1 MGFGR
6 GSQNR
11 LCFWGA
17 KLVKGIKIGEGKGSF
32 FTVIQPQNAFG
43 SESSSCY
50 KILAFFVFPV
60 PSPIFSLVL
69 WNSNVDEMQIVGG
82 MEEVTR
88 WAIEWKKRRTSNLIY

>member
-17 KLVKGIKIGEGKGSF
+17 KLVKGSF
-32 FTVIQPQNAFG
+32 STVIQPQNAFG
-43 SESSSCY
+43 SESSICY
-50 KILAFFVFPV
+50 KILASFVFPV
-60 PSPIFSLVL
+60 PSPISSLAP

-82 MEEVTR
+82 MEEVTI
-88 WAIEWKKRRTSNLIY
+88 WAIKREKRRTSYLIY